1 MTIQEIKAL
10 PRTEEGIFDLAAV
23 QQSAGLGNI
32 YQAADL
38 VYPVYAAY
46 ETTENKKEGYP
57 DIMAQMRVLKKHAE
71 SEFSAENGA
80 AYTAVMLHTGDL
92 RELQR
97 ASGQFPQCGKAYAGA
112 VL

>member
-38 VYPVYAAY
+38 VLSL
-46 ETTENKKEGYP
+46 
-57 DIMAQMRVLKKHAE
+57 IHI
-71 SEFSAENGA
+71 
-80 AYTAVMLHTGDL
+80 
-92 RELQR
+92 
-97 ASGQFPQCGKAYAGA
+97 
-112 VL
+112 

>member
-38 VYPVYAAY
+38 VLSL
-46 ETTENKKEGYP
+46 
-57 DIMAQMRVLKKHAE
+57 IHI
-71 SEFSAENGA
+71 SEPTRP
-80 AYTAVMLHTGDL
+80 Y
-92 RELQR
+92 
-97 ASGQFPQCGKAYAGA
+97 
-112 VL
+112 

>member
-10 PRTEEGIFDLAAV
+10 SRTEEGIFDLAAV

-46 ETTENKKEGYP
+46 ETTENKKRRLSGYHGT
-57 DIMAQMRVLKKHAE
+57 DACAE
-71 SEFSAENGA
+71 
-80 AYTAVMLHTGDL
+80 
-92 RELQR
+92 
-97 ASGQFPQCGKAYAGA
+97 KACRK
-112 VL
+112 

>member
-10 PRTEEGIFDLAAV
+10 PRTEEGIFDLVAV

-57 DIMAQMRVLKKHAE
+57 DIMAQMRVLKSMQKVN
-71 SEFSAENGA
+71 SVLK
-80 AYTAVMLHTGDL
+80 TVQLI
-92 RELQR
+92 
-97 ASGQFPQCGKAYAGA
+97 PQSCFIP
-112 VL
+112 

>member
-38 VYPVYAAY
+38 VFSPR
-46 ETTENKKEGYP
+46 NGRKELLF
-57 DIMAQMRVLKKHAE
+57 R
-71 SEFSAENGA
+71 
-80 AYTAVMLHTGDL
+80 
-92 RELQR
+92 
-97 ASGQFPQCGKAYAGA
+97 
-112 VL
+112 